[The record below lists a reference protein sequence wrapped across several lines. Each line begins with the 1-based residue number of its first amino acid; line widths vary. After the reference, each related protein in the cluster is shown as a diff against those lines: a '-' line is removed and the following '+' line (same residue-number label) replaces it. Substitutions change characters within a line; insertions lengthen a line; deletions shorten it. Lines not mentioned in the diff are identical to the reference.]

1 MDAAGLRA
9 DLIIN
14 CVQFGIYS
22 FEKTLDLVAFP
33 WPGIFFQAAD
43 QVLLARKE
51 HCYARHRGR
60 EFGMLVHWSE
70 SHAALSR
77 QQGGRP
83 WDARSAS
90 APKWALDTR

>member
-1 MDAAGLRA
+1 MPQGSEP
-9 DLIIN
+9 IWVIN

-43 QVLLARKE
+43 QVLLAREE

-70 SHAALSR
+70 PDVAL
-77 QQGGRP
+77 
-83 WDARSAS
+83 
-90 APKWALDTR
+90 ALQ